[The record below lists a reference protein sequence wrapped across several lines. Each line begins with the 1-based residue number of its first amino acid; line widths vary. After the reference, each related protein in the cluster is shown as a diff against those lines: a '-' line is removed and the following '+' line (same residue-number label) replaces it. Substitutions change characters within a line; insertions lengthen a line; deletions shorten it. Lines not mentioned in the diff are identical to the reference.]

1 MLAVPLLLL
10 LIATICDLRTRII
23 PDWISIALLG
33 WGIGA
38 ATFGGGAFGIA
49 GSAWASLGIGLLL
62 GLGLGAILFALGG
75 LGGGDVKLMAG
86 LGAVLGPIALLHV
99 LFWMA
104 MAGAVLAI
112 VAKLRGRSDFAYVPA
127 IAAGLLIYAVRHGG
141 QVV

>member
-1 MLAVPLLLL
+1 MLAIPLLLL
-10 LIATICDLRTRII
+10 LVATICDLRTRII

-38 ATFGGGAFGIA
+38 AMFSGGTFGVV
-49 GSAWASLGIGLLL
+49 GSAWVSLGVGLML
-62 GLGLGAILFALGG
+62 GLGLGAIFFALGG
-75 LGGGDVKLMAG
+75 LGGGDVKLLAG
-86 LGAVLGPIALLHV
+86 LGAVLGPMALLNV

-104 MAGAVLAI
+104 MAGAVFAI
-112 VAKLRGRSDFAYVPA
+112 VAKLRGRRDFAYVPA